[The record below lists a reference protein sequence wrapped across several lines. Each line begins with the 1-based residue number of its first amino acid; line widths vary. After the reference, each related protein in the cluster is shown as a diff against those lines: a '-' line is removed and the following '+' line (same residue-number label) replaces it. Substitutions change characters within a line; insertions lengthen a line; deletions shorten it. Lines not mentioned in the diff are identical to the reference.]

1 MPAKLST
8 ICYVHSSTQKST
20 KEYNIKEVTGI
31 VRLSDED
38 PSKIVYLK
46 IKAFVP
52 LDREI
57 ETHIEEFESS
67 QVIYLRGKFIGNNGW
82 YTVCF

>member
-8 ICYVHSSTQKST
+8 ICYVHNITQKST
-20 KEYNIKEVTGI
+20 KEYSIKEITGI

-38 PSKIVYLK
+38 PSKIIYLK

-57 ETHIEEFESS
+57 ETHIEEVENS
-67 QVIYLRGKFIGNNGW
+67 QVIYLRGKFIGCDG
-82 YTVCF
+82 